1 MASRDKSNEP
11 MFDPAKLNIIPVD
24 LDNEMKKSYIDY
36 SMSVIVGRALPDVR
50 DGLKPV
56 HRRILYAMYEDG
68 ITPDKAYRKCATTV
82 GNVLGRYHP
91 HGDASVYDAMVR
103 MAQDFSM
110 RYPTVDGHGNF
121 GSIDGDGAA
130 AMRYTEARLSKPG
143 MMLLDNLDKGLV
155 DFLPNFDDSEKEP
168 AVLPATLPNLLI
180 NGTTGIAVGMA
191 TNIPP
196 HNPTEVIDAVI
207 AYMDRPG
214 ISIDKLMDYIPAP
227 DFPTGG
233 IIINASD
240 MRDIY
245 EKGEGKIRLRARTEI
260 EKGDAGRTNIVITE
274 IPYTISGNKLKLVES
289 LAALAKDKV
298 FDEIYDVRD
307 ESSKEGI
314 RIVVE
319 VKKGRDIDNL
329 LNGLYKKSQMEDTYG
344 VNLLAIRPTEN
355 GTGQPKVFNL
365 KSLIEEFVLFQEDLY
380 TREYQ
385 FLLEKAKKRLEIVEG
400 LMKATDV
407 IDLIIEILR
416 GSSSVKQAK
425 MCLIEGITEG
435 IKFKS
440 KASEKEAAT
449 LSFTENQAD
458 AILAMQLS
466 KLIGLEILKLHEE
479 NDTLIANIAEYEK
492 VLSDSKELY
501 KVIKGRLREFKKIF
515 NSPRRTSLMDTVAK
529 AYVEKVVIEDLYVCF
544 DRFGYTKAIDAA
556 AFGRASEETKKDFSF
571 VLKIKNTDKLCIFTD
586 KGNMHQVKMEKV
598 PRCKMKDKGTLI
610 HSLCKMENDEE
621 GLLYVSFEELFES
634 ILLFVTKNGYIKL
647 VSGAEFETGR
657 QMIAAT
663 KLDADDEV
671 VGVTMLSASDVL
683 TGTKK
688 VILLTKDGL
697 SLGFPLSEVSELKKT
712 SRGVKGITL
721 EKGDTVAFA
730 TVVHPAAET
739 FEYEGKTLNARR
751 VRNRKR
757 AAKGQKANLMQNT
770 LTLE

>member
-1 MASRDKSNEP
+1 MSEE
-11 MFDPAKLNIIPVD
+11 NIIQ
-24 LDNEMKKSYIDY
+24 LDFSEEMKTSYRDY
-36 SMSVIVGRALPDVR
+36 AMSVIVARALPDVR

-56 HRRILYAMYEDG
+56 QRRILYAMKELG
-68 ITPDKAYRKCATTV
+68 LSPDKPHRKSARIV
-82 GNVLGRYHP
+82 GDTMGKYHP
-91 HGDASVYDAMVR
+91 HGDSSIYDALVHMTEDYSLN
-103 MAQDFSM
+103 A
-110 RYPTVDGHGNF
+110 PLVDGHGNF

-425 MCLIEGITEG
+425 TCLIEGITEG

-586 KGNMHQVKMEKV
+586 KGNIHQVKMEKV

-671 VGVTMLSASDVL
+671 VGVIMLSASDVL

-721 EKGDTVAFA
+721 EKEDTVAFA

>member
-1 MASRDKSNEP
+1 MSEE
-11 MFDPAKLNIIPVD
+11 NIIQ
-24 LDNEMKKSYIDY
+24 LDFSEEMKTSYRDY
-36 SMSVIVGRALPDVR
+36 AMSVIVARALPDVR

-56 HRRILYAMYEDG
+56 QRRILYAMKELG
-68 ITPDKAYRKCATTV
+68 LSPDKPHRKSARIV
-82 GNVLGRYHP
+82 GDTMGKYHP
-91 HGDASVYDAMVR
+91 HGDSSIYDALVHMTEDYSLN
-103 MAQDFSM
+103 A
-110 RYPTVDGHGNF
+110 PLVDGHGNF

-425 MCLIEGITEG
+425 TCLIEGITEG

-544 DRFGYTKAIDAA
+544 DRFGYTNAIDAA

-671 VGVTMLSASDVL
+671 VGVIMLSASDVL

-721 EKGDTVAFA
+721 EKEDTVAFA

>member
-1 MASRDKSNEP
+1 MSEE
-11 MFDPAKLNIIPVD
+11 NIIQ
-24 LDNEMKKSYIDY
+24 LDFSEEMKTSYRDY
-36 SMSVIVGRALPDVR
+36 AMSVIVARALPDVR

-56 HRRILYAMYEDG
+56 QRRILYAMKELG
-68 ITPDKAYRKCATTV
+68 LSPDKPHRKSARIV
-82 GNVLGRYHP
+82 GDTMGKYHP
-91 HGDASVYDAMVR
+91 HGDSSIYDALVHMTEDYSLN
-103 MAQDFSM
+103 A
-110 RYPTVDGHGNF
+110 PLVDGHGNF

-425 MCLIEGITEG
+425 TCLIEGITEG

-440 KASEKEAAT
+440 KASEAT

-671 VGVTMLSASDVL
+671 VGVIMLSASDVL

-721 EKGDTVAFA
+721 EKEDTVAFA

>member
-1 MASRDKSNEP
+1 MSEE
-11 MFDPAKLNIIPVD
+11 NIIQ
-24 LDNEMKKSYIDY
+24 LDFSEEMKTSYRDY
-36 SMSVIVGRALPDVR
+36 AMSVIVARALPDVR

-56 HRRILYAMYEDG
+56 QRRILYAMKELG
-68 ITPDKAYRKCATTV
+68 LSPDKPHRKSARIV
-82 GNVLGRYHP
+82 GDTMGKYHP
-91 HGDASVYDAMVR
+91 HGDSSIYDALVHMTEDYSLN
-103 MAQDFSM
+103 A
-110 RYPTVDGHGNF
+110 PLVDGHGNF

-425 MCLIEGITEG
+425 TCLIEGITEG

-671 VGVTMLSASDVL
+671 VGVIMLSASDVL
-683 TGTKK
+683 T
-688 VILLTKDGL
+688 
-697 SLGFPLSEVSELKKT
+697 
-712 SRGVKGITL
+712 
-721 EKGDTVAFA
+721 
-730 TVVHPAAET
+730 
-739 FEYEGKTLNARR
+739 
-751 VRNRKR
+751 
-757 AAKGQKANLMQNT
+757 
-770 LTLE
+770 

>member
-1 MASRDKSNEP
+1 MSEE
-11 MFDPAKLNIIPVD
+11 NIIQ
-24 LDNEMKKSYIDY
+24 LDFSEEMKTSYRDY
-36 SMSVIVGRALPDVR
+36 AMSVIVARALPDVR

-56 HRRILYAMYEDG
+56 QRRILYAMKELG
-68 ITPDKAYRKCATTV
+68 LSPDKPHRKSARVV
-82 GNVLGRYHP
+82 GDTMGKYHP
-91 HGDASVYDAMVR
+91 HGDSSIYDALVHMTEDYSLN
-103 MAQDFSM
+103 A
-110 RYPTVDGHGNF
+110 PLVDGHGNF

-425 MCLIEGITEG
+425 TCLIEGITEG

-671 VGVTMLSASDVL
+671 VGVIMLSASDVL

-721 EKGDTVAFA
+721 EKEDTVAFA

>member
-1 MASRDKSNEP
+1 MSEE
-11 MFDPAKLNIIPVD
+11 NIIQ
-24 LDNEMKKSYIDY
+24 LDFSEEMKTSYRDY
-36 SMSVIVGRALPDVR
+36 AMSVIVARALPDVR

-56 HRRILYAMYEDG
+56 QRRILYAMKELG
-68 ITPDKAYRKCATTV
+68 LSPDKPHRKSARIV
-82 GNVLGRYHP
+82 GDTMGKYHP
-91 HGDASVYDAMVR
+91 HGDSSIYDALVHMTEDYSLN
-103 MAQDFSM
+103 A
-110 RYPTVDGHGNF
+110 PLVDGHGNF

-425 MCLIEGITEG
+425 TCLIEGITEG

-671 VGVTMLSASDVL
+671 VGVIMLSASDVL

-697 SLGFPLSEVSELKKT
+697 SLGFPLSEVGELKKT

-721 EKGDTVAFA
+721 EKEDTVAFA

>member
-1 MASRDKSNEP
+1 MSEE
-11 MFDPAKLNIIPVD
+11 NIIQ
-24 LDNEMKKSYIDY
+24 LDFSEEMKTSYRDY
-36 SMSVIVGRALPDVR
+36 AMSVIVARALPDVR

-56 HRRILYAMYEDG
+56 QRRILYAMKELG
-68 ITPDKAYRKCATTV
+68 LSPDKPHRKSARIV
-82 GNVLGRYHP
+82 GDTMGKYHP
-91 HGDASVYDAMVR
+91 HGDSSIYDALVHMTVDYSLN
-103 MAQDFSM
+103 A
-110 RYPTVDGHGNF
+110 PIVDGHGNF

-425 MCLIEGITEG
+425 TCLIEGITEG

-671 VGVTMLSASDVL
+671 VGVIMLSASDVL

-721 EKGDTVAFA
+721 EKEDTVAFA

>member
-1 MASRDKSNEP
+1 MSEE
-11 MFDPAKLNIIPVD
+11 NIIQ
-24 LDNEMKKSYIDY
+24 LDFSEEMKTSYRDY
-36 SMSVIVGRALPDVR
+36 AMSVIVARALPDVR

-56 HRRILYAMYEDG
+56 QRRILYAMKELG
-68 ITPDKAYRKCATTV
+68 LSPDKPHRKSARIV
-82 GNVLGRYHP
+82 GDTMGKYHP
-91 HGDASVYDAMVR
+91 HGDSSIYDALVHMTEDYSLN
-103 MAQDFSM
+103 A
-110 RYPTVDGHGNF
+110 PLVDGHGNF

-143 MMLLDNLDKGLV
+143 MMLLDNLDKALV
-155 DFLPNFDDSEKEP
+155 DFLPNFDDSEKDP

-233 IIINASD
+233 ISINASD

-425 MCLIEGITEG
+425 TCLIEGITEG

-515 NSPRRTSLMDTVAK
+515 NSPRRTSLMDTVAI

-671 VGVTMLSASDVL
+671 VGVIMLSASDVL

-721 EKGDTVAFA
+721 EKEDTVAFA

>member
-1 MASRDKSNEP
+1 MSEE
-11 MFDPAKLNIIPVD
+11 NIIQ
-24 LDNEMKKSYIDY
+24 LDFSEEMKTSYRDY
-36 SMSVIVGRALPDVR
+36 AMSVIVARALPDVR

-56 HRRILYAMYEDG
+56 QRRILYAMKELG
-68 ITPDKAYRKCATTV
+68 LSPDKPHRKSARIV
-82 GNVLGRYHP
+82 GDTMGKYNP
-91 HGDASVYDAMVR
+91 HGDSSIYDALVHMTEDYSLN
-103 MAQDFSM
+103 A
-110 RYPTVDGHGNF
+110 PLVDGHGNF

-425 MCLIEGITEG
+425 TCLIEGITEG

-671 VGVTMLSASDVL
+671 VGVIMLSASDVL

-721 EKGDTVAFA
+721 EKEDTVAFA

>member
-1 MASRDKSNEP
+1 MSEE
-11 MFDPAKLNIIPVD
+11 NIIQ
-24 LDNEMKKSYIDY
+24 LDFSEEMKTSYRDY
-36 SMSVIVGRALPDVR
+36 AMSVIVARALPDVR

-56 HRRILYAMYEDG
+56 QRRILYAMKELG
-68 ITPDKAYRKCATTV
+68 LSPDKPHRKSARIV
-82 GNVLGRYHP
+82 GDTMGKYHP
-91 HGDASVYDAMVR
+91 HGDSSIYDALVHMTEDYSLN
-103 MAQDFSM
+103 A
-110 RYPTVDGHGNF
+110 PLVDGHGNF

-307 ESSKEGI
+307 ESSKEGF

-425 MCLIEGITEG
+425 TCLIEGITEG

-671 VGVTMLSASDVL
+671 VGVIMLSASDVL

-721 EKGDTVAFA
+721 EKEDTVAFA

>member
-1 MASRDKSNEP
+1 MSEE
-11 MFDPAKLNIIPVD
+11 NIIQ
-24 LDNEMKKSYIDY
+24 LDFSEEMKTSYRDY
-36 SMSVIVGRALPDVR
+36 AMSVIVARALPDVR

-56 HRRILYAMYEDG
+56 QRRILYAMKELG
-68 ITPDKAYRKCATTV
+68 LSPDKPHRKSARIV
-82 GNVLGRYHP
+82 GDTMGKYHP
-91 HGDASVYDAMVR
+91 HGDSSIYDALVHMTEDYSLN
-103 MAQDFSM
+103 A
-110 RYPTVDGHGNF
+110 PLVDGHGNF

-365 KSLIEEFVLFQEDLY
+365 KSLIEEFVFFQEDLY

-425 MCLIEGITEG
+425 TCLIEGITEG

-671 VGVTMLSASDVL
+671 VGVIMLSASDVL

-721 EKGDTVAFA
+721 EKEDTVAFA

>member
-1 MASRDKSNEP
+1 MSEE
-11 MFDPAKLNIIPVD
+11 NIIQ
-24 LDNEMKKSYIDY
+24 LDFSEEMKTSYRDY
-36 SMSVIVGRALPDVR
+36 AMSVIVARALPDVR

-56 HRRILYAMYEDG
+56 QRRILYAMKELG
-68 ITPDKAYRKCATTV
+68 LSPDKPHRKSARIV
-82 GNVLGRYHP
+82 GDTMGKYHP
-91 HGDASVYDAMVR
+91 HGDSSIYDALVHMTEDYSLN
-103 MAQDFSM
+103 A
-110 RYPTVDGHGNF
+110 PLVDGHGNF

-425 MCLIEGITEG
+425 TCLIEGITEG

-479 NDTLIANIAEYEK
+479 NDTLIANIVEYEK

-671 VGVTMLSASDVL
+671 VGVIMLSASDVL

-721 EKGDTVAFA
+721 EKEDTVAFA

-770 LTLE
+770 LILE

>member
-1 MASRDKSNEP
+1 MSEE
-11 MFDPAKLNIIPVD
+11 NIIQ
-24 LDNEMKKSYIDY
+24 LDFSEEMKTSYRDY
-36 SMSVIVGRALPDVR
+36 AMSVIVARALPDVR

-56 HRRILYAMYEDG
+56 QRRILYAMKELG
-68 ITPDKAYRKCATTV
+68 LSPDKPHRKSARIV
-82 GNVLGRYHP
+82 GDTMGKYHP
-91 HGDASVYDAMVR
+91 HGDSSIYDALVHMTEDYSLN
-103 MAQDFSM
+103 A
-110 RYPTVDGHGNF
+110 PLVDGHGNF

-425 MCLIEGITEG
+425 TCLIEGITEG

-621 GLLYVSFEELFES
+621 GLLYVSFEE
-634 ILLFVTKNGYIKL
+634 
-647 VSGAEFETGR
+647 
-657 QMIAAT
+657 
-663 KLDADDEV
+663 
-671 VGVTMLSASDVL
+671 
-683 TGTKK
+683 
-688 VILLTKDGL
+688 
-697 SLGFPLSEVSELKKT
+697 
-712 SRGVKGITL
+712 
-721 EKGDTVAFA
+721 
-730 TVVHPAAET
+730 
-739 FEYEGKTLNARR
+739 
-751 VRNRKR
+751 
-757 AAKGQKANLMQNT
+757 
-770 LTLE
+770 

>member
-1 MASRDKSNEP
+1 MSEE
-11 MFDPAKLNIIPVD
+11 NIIQ
-24 LDNEMKKSYIDY
+24 LDFSEEMKTSYRDY
-36 SMSVIVGRALPDVR
+36 AMSVIVARALPDVR

-56 HRRILYAMYEDG
+56 QRRILYAMKELG
-68 ITPDKAYRKCATTV
+68 LSPDKPHRKSARIV
-82 GNVLGRYHP
+82 GDTMGKYHP
-91 HGDASVYDAMVR
+91 HGDSSIYDALVHMTEDYSLN
-103 MAQDFSM
+103 A
-110 RYPTVDGHGNF
+110 PLVDGHGNF

-307 ESSKEGI
+307 EFSKEGI

-425 MCLIEGITEG
+425 TCLIEGITEG

-671 VGVTMLSASDVL
+671 VGVIMLSASDVL

-721 EKGDTVAFA
+721 EKEDTVAFA

>member
-1 MASRDKSNEP
+1 MSEE
-11 MFDPAKLNIIPVD
+11 NIIQ
-24 LDNEMKKSYIDY
+24 LDFSEEMKTSYRDY
-36 SMSVIVGRALPDVR
+36 AMSVIVARALPDVR

-56 HRRILYAMYEDG
+56 QRRILYAMKELG
-68 ITPDKAYRKCATTV
+68 LSPDKPHRKSARIV
-82 GNVLGRYHP
+82 GDTMGKYHP
-91 HGDASVYDAMVR
+91 HGDSSIYDALVHMTEDYSLN
-103 MAQDFSM
+103 A
-110 RYPTVDGHGNF
+110 PLVDGHGNF

-355 GTGQPKVFNL
+355 RTGQPKVFNL

-425 MCLIEGITEG
+425 TCLIEGITEG

-671 VGVTMLSASDVL
+671 VGVIMLSASDVL

-721 EKGDTVAFA
+721 EKEDTVAFA

>member
-1 MASRDKSNEP
+1 MSEE
-11 MFDPAKLNIIPVD
+11 NIIQ
-24 LDNEMKKSYIDY
+24 LDFSEEMKTSYRDY
-36 SMSVIVGRALPDVR
+36 AMSVIVARALPDVR

-56 HRRILYAMYEDG
+56 QRRILYAMKELG
-68 ITPDKAYRKCATTV
+68 LSPDKPHRKSVRIV
-82 GNVLGRYHP
+82 GDTMGKYHP
-91 HGDASVYDAMVR
+91 HGDSSIYDALVHMTEDYSLN
-103 MAQDFSM
+103 A
-110 RYPTVDGHGNF
+110 PLVDGHGNF

-425 MCLIEGITEG
+425 TCLIEGITEG

-458 AILAMQLS
+458 AILTMQLS

-671 VGVTMLSASDVL
+671 VGVIMLSASDVL

-721 EKGDTVAFA
+721 EKEDTVAFA

>member
-1 MASRDKSNEP
+1 MSEE
-11 MFDPAKLNIIPVD
+11 NIIQ
-24 LDNEMKKSYIDY
+24 LDFSEEMKTSYRDY
-36 SMSVIVGRALPDVR
+36 AMSVIVARALPDVR

-56 HRRILYAMYEDG
+56 QRRILYAMKELG
-68 ITPDKAYRKCATTV
+68 LSPDKPHRKSARIV
-82 GNVLGRYHP
+82 GDTMGKYHP
-91 HGDASVYDAMVR
+91 HGDSSIYDALVHMTEDYSLN
-103 MAQDFSM
+103 A
-110 RYPTVDGHGNF
+110 PLVDGHGNF

-425 MCLIEGITEG
+425 ACLIEGITEG

-440 KASEKEAAT
+440 RASEKEAAT

-721 EKGDTVAFA
+721 EKEDTVAFA

-770 LTLE
+770 LMLE

>member
-1 MASRDKSNEP
+1 MSEE
-11 MFDPAKLNIIPVD
+11 NIIQ
-24 LDNEMKKSYIDY
+24 LDFSEEMKTSYRDY
-36 SMSVIVGRALPDVR
+36 AMSVIVARALPDVR

-56 HRRILYAMYEDG
+56 QRRILYAMKELG
-68 ITPDKAYRKCATTV
+68 LSPDKPHRKSARIV
-82 GNVLGRYHP
+82 GDTMGKYHP
-91 HGDASVYDAMVR
+91 HGDSSIYDALVHMTEDYSLN
-103 MAQDFSM
+103 A
-110 RYPTVDGHGNF
+110 PLVDGHGNF

-233 IIINASD
+233 IVINASD

-425 MCLIEGITEG
+425 SCLIEGITEG

-440 KASEKEAAT
+440 RESEKEAAT

-671 VGVTMLSASDVL
+671 VGVIMLSASDVL

-721 EKGDTVAFA
+721 EKEDTVAFA

>member
-1 MASRDKSNEP
+1 MSEE
-11 MFDPAKLNIIPVD
+11 NIIQ
-24 LDNEMKKSYIDY
+24 LDFSEEMKTSYRDY
-36 SMSVIVGRALPDVR
+36 AMSVIVARALPDVR

-56 HRRILYAMYEDG
+56 QRRILYAMKELG
-68 ITPDKAYRKCATTV
+68 LSPDKPHRKSARIV
-82 GNVLGRYHP
+82 GDTMGKYHP
-91 HGDASVYDAMVR
+91 HGDSSIYDALVHMTEDYSLN
-103 MAQDFSM
+103 A
-110 RYPTVDGHGNF
+110 PLVDGHGNF

-274 IPYTISGNKLKLVES
+274 IPYTISRNKLKLVES

-425 MCLIEGITEG
+425 TCLIEGITEG

-671 VGVTMLSASDVL
+671 VGVIMLSASDVL

-697 SLGFPLSEVSELKKT
+697 SLGFPLGEVSELKKT

-721 EKGDTVAFA
+721 EKEDTVAFA

>member
-1 MASRDKSNEP
+1 MSEE
-11 MFDPAKLNIIPVD
+11 NIIQ
-24 LDNEMKKSYIDY
+24 LDFSKEMKTSYRDY
-36 SMSVIVGRALPDVR
+36 AMSVIVARALPDVR

-56 HRRILYAMYEDG
+56 QRRILYAMKELG
-68 ITPDKAYRKCATTV
+68 LSPDKPHRKSARIV
-82 GNVLGRYHP
+82 GDTMGKYHP
-91 HGDASVYDAMVR
+91 HGDSSIYDALVHMTEDYSLN
-103 MAQDFSM
+103 A
-110 RYPTVDGHGNF
+110 PLVDGHGNF

-425 MCLIEGITEG
+425 TCLIEGITEG

-458 AILAMQLS
+458 AILTMQLS

-671 VGVTMLSASDVL
+671 VGVIMLSASDVL

-721 EKGDTVAFA
+721 EKEDTVAFA

>member
-1 MASRDKSNEP
+1 MSEE
-11 MFDPAKLNIIPVD
+11 NIIQ
-24 LDNEMKKSYIDY
+24 LDFSEEMKTSYRDY
-36 SMSVIVGRALPDVR
+36 AMSVIVARALPDVR

-56 HRRILYAMYEDG
+56 QRRILYAMKELG
-68 ITPDKAYRKCATTV
+68 LSPDKPHRKSARIV
-82 GNVLGRYHP
+82 GDTMGKYHP
-91 HGDASVYDAMVR
+91 HGDSSIYDALVHMTEDYSLN
-103 MAQDFSM
+103 A
-110 RYPTVDGHGNF
+110 PLVDGHGIF
-121 GSIDGDGAA
+121 GSIDGAGAA
-130 AMRYTEARLSKPG
+130 AMRYTDARLSKPG

-314 RIVVE
+314 RIVVD
-319 VKKGRDIDNL
+319 VKNGRDIDNL

-425 MCLIEGITEG
+425 TCLIEGITEG

-671 VGVTMLSASDVL
+671 VGVIMLSASDVL

-721 EKGDTVAFA
+721 EKEDTVAFA